1 MSNPIVNL
9 DAMDREELEKKIADL
24 QNKMAMIYRSGR
36 ADIYN
41 QMSSMLSDYL
51 RVYNARYR

>member
-1 MSNPIVNL
+1 MSNPILNL
-9 DAMDREELEKKIADL
+9 DSVDREELEKKIADL

-41 QMSSMLSDYL
+41 QMANVLQQYL
-51 RVYNARYR
+51 VAYNTRYR